1 MVTAVLLMGQLPNPW
16 SPVEPSPPPAERRFE
31 ESLLLTL
38 KTGSAVLY
46 NRSPVQLMHLSA
58 SRKAP
63 ANETRW
69 HEYIPNQLFYSD
81 AEEWVGDV
89 HIRDVLQ
96 TVAKDPARP
105 GDVFDEY
112 RRLHSSLVGVR
123 VL

>member
-1 MVTAVLLMGQLPNPW
+1 MITAVLLMRSMPLFS
-16 SPVEPSPPPAERRFE
+16 SPAQPPPEEKRFE

-46 NRSPVQLMHLSA
+46 NRSPIQLMHLSA
-58 SRKAP
+58 SRNAP
-63 ANETRW
+63 ANATKW

-81 AEEWVGDV
+81 AEEWMGDV

-105 GDVFDEY
+105 DDVFREY
-112 RRLHSSLVGVR
+112 RRLHSSLVGI
-123 VL
+123 